1 MKRFWL
7 RLQIIMWLVFIVPY
21 CMLYPV
27 IWLFT
32 GFYLDDYMDI
42 YDRACDELEK
52 PSPDCS
58 KGNKI

>member
-7 RLQIIMWLVFIVPY
+7 RLQIVMWLVFLVSY

-32 GFYLDDYMDI
+32 GFYLDDYTDI
-42 YDRACDELEK
+42 YDRACDELMTK
-52 PSPDCS
+52 
-58 KGNKI
+58 KK